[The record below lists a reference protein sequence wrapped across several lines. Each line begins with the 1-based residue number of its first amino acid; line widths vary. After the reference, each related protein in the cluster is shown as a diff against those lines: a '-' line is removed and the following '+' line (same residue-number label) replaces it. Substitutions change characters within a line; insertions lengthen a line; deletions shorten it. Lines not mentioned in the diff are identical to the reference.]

1 MAIFLRSWFLLI
13 YKVIVGI
20 IMFNQTDYKYKPLF
34 GNSMQPQQFQAAPSA
49 AGTAPAMQA
58 NVDTEAI
65 KQRAQDTYVANR
77 AGEFEEID
85 PLKLWA
91 VGLPAWYVTAQGM
104 DLYAKASRGTDY
116 SKTIQGKIGNF
127 GDKVSSFITDNRV
140 AKSGPVQTIGKWL
153 TSAKNW
159 VVKTAFNNSAVLR
172 AMKTPTSPELDFV
185 KSQAKGM
192 RGFILYDYPQVA
204 ENFIEHSVKNVK
216 DLDAYGADKAF
227 IDAKKALIKGGAN
240 AKEVLQRA
248 EFELLSKNKDPQII
262 DRFMNLSP
270 ARRAEALKNLKARA
284 LGYNNLK
291 HFMSVKDD
299 IINRLDD
306 VVKACDKANPNMYS
320 KIWTSDK
327 NWWTKFKGHIMGR
340 RVYMSEFRNKLI
352 SATGRMPDGTLSQKT
367 KLGRFLPKLT
377 NYFLEGATNRVAG
390 GKFVA
395 LMNATML
402 ADVLIRTANAD
413 KGDKFQTFTERLAE
427 MVGFFIFSPIALKLT
442 HIFGGAQYAGISDKT
457 FTNLLKKLDAKKAK
471 MSAAEY
477 NAAKEVILK
486 GQRAAQSGKNMT
498 EAYRTALNFFN
509 DKATNAQY
517 ASKSEY
523 KAAKKA
529 LKGILKGDTWN
540 PLVKLVKKAAR
551 IVTVG
556 LEQPA
561 AYRTKAL
568 HLEPKFGFKKVG
580 QMLKDAFRH
589 PKYWMKQGLGY
600 PVRILVVM
608 AMVMPFLNNLG
619 VKFTHLL
626 FGRPSKS
633 ILDKESDKN
642 PETQDPNA
650 MTPAQQAELEKYI
663 ADLKHQQAL
672 DNMVQP
678 DLSRPTNLIN
688 MATNGHPYVQQPTPQ
703 AKPDLSRPTNLLNM
717 AANGKMYENKLT
729 QKPSE
734 PSAAVQ
740 QENKPKEGE
749 ELEPVR
755 TYIPSSAPV
764 NLAGVQ
770 QDTTAVDEAL
780 KKSDKV
786 EKQAMETLAMKW

>member
-1 MAIFLRSWFLLI
+1 M
-13 YKVIVGI
+13 
-20 IMFNQTDYKYKPLF
+20 
-34 GNSMQPQQFQAAPSA
+34 
-49 AGTAPAMQA
+49 
-58 NVDTEAI
+58 
-65 KQRAQDTYVANR
+65 
-77 AGEFEEID
+77 
-85 PLKLWA
+85 
-91 VGLPAWYVTAQGM
+91 
-104 DLYAKASRGTDY
+104 
-116 SKTIQGKIGNF
+116 
-127 GDKVSSFITDNRV
+127 
-140 AKSGPVQTIGKWL
+140 
-153 TSAKNW
+153 
-159 VVKTAFNNSAVLR
+159 
-172 AMKTPTSPELDFV
+172 
-185 KSQAKGM
+185 
-192 RGFILYDYPQVA
+192 
-204 ENFIEHSVKNVK
+204 
-216 DLDAYGADKAF
+216 
-227 IDAKKALIKGGAN
+227 
-240 AKEVLQRA
+240 
-248 EFELLSKNKDPQII
+248 
-262 DRFMNLSP
+262 
-270 ARRAEALKNLKARA
+270 
-284 LGYNNLK
+284 
-291 HFMSVKDD
+291 
-299 IINRLDD
+299 
-306 VVKACDKANPNMYS
+306 
-320 KIWTSDK
+320 
-327 NWWTKFKGHIMGR
+327 
-340 RVYMSEFRNKLI
+340 
-352 SATGRMPDGTLSQKT
+352 
-367 KLGRFLPKLT
+367 
-377 NYFLEGATNRVAG
+377 
-390 GKFVA
+390 
-395 LMNATML
+395 
-402 ADVLIRTANAD
+402 
-413 KGDKFQTFTERLAE
+413 
-427 MVGFFIFSPIALKLT
+427 
-442 HIFGGAQYAGISDKT
+442 
-457 FTNLLKKLDAKKAK
+457 
-471 MSAAEY
+471 
-477 NAAKEVILK
+477 
-486 GQRAAQSGKNMT
+486 
-498 EAYRTALNFFN
+498 
-509 DKATNAQY
+509 
-517 ASKSEY
+517 
-523 KAAKKA
+523 
-529 LKGILKGDTWN
+529 KGILKGDTWN

>member
-1 MAIFLRSWFLLI
+1 
-13 YKVIVGI
+13 
-20 IMFNQTDYKYKPLF
+20 MFNQTDYRYKQSF
-34 GNSMQPQQFQAAPSA
+34 GNGYVQPQHSQVQSQGA
-49 AGTAPAMQA
+49 TATPAMQA
-58 NVDTEAI
+58 NVDPEAL
-65 KQRAQDTYVANR
+65 KQKAQDTYVANR
-77 AGEFEEID
+77 VSQFEEID

-91 VGLPAWYVTAQGM
+91 VGLPAWYVTAQSM
-104 DLYAKASRGTDY
+104 DLYAKAARGADY
-116 SKTIQGKIGNF
+116 NKTILGKIGNF
-127 GDKVSSFITDNRV
+127 GDKVSNLVTDNRV
-140 AKSGPVQTIGKWL
+140 AKSGPVQAIGQWL

-159 VVKTAFNNSAVLR
+159 TVKKAFENSAVLR

-227 IDAKKALIKGGAN
+227 IDAKKALIKGGAD

-248 EFELLSKNKDPQII
+248 EFELLSKNKNPQVI

-291 HFMSVKDD
+291 HFMSVKED

-352 SATGRMPDGTLSQKT
+352 SATGRMPDGSLSNKT
-367 KLGRFLPKLT
+367 KLGRFLPKFT

-395 LMNATML
+395 LMNATLL
-402 ADVLIRTANAD
+402 ADVLIRTANAE
-413 KGDKFQTFTERLAE
+413 KGDKFQTFTERLSE

-442 HIFGGAQYAGISDKT
+442 HIFGGVQYAGISDKT
-457 FTNLLKKLDAKKAK
+457 FINLLKKLDAKKAK
-471 MSAAEY
+471 MTVAEY

-486 GQRAAQSGKNMT
+486 AQRAAQSGKNMT

-509 DKATNAQY
+509 DKATNAKY
-517 ASKSEY
+517 TSKSEY

-540 PLVKLVKKAAR
+540 PLVKLLKKAAR

-608 AMVMPFLNNLG
+608 GMVMPFLNNLG

-626 FGRPSKS
+626 FGRPSQS
-633 ILDKESDKN
+633 ILDKEPDT
-642 PETQDPNA
+642 EAAQDSNA
-650 MTPAQQAELEKYI
+650 MTPEQQAELQKYI
-663 ADLKHQQAL
+663 ADLKQQNAL
-672 DNMVQP
+672 NNMVQP

-688 MATNGHPYVQQPTPQ
+688 MATNGHPYAQQPTPQ
-703 AKPDLSRPTNLLNM
+703 PKADLSRPTNLLNM
-717 AANGKMYENKLT
+717 AQQGKMYENKLT
-729 QKPSE
+729 PKPAE
-734 PSAAVQ
+734 QTQ
-740 QENKPKEGE
+740 QTPQTNQPKEGE

-755 TYIPSSAPV
+755 TYVPSSAPV
-764 NLAGVQ
+764 KLANAQ
-770 QDTTAVDEAL
+770 QDTSAVDAAL
-780 KKSDKV
+780 KKSDDA
-786 EKQAMETLAMKW
+786 EKLAMETLAMKW